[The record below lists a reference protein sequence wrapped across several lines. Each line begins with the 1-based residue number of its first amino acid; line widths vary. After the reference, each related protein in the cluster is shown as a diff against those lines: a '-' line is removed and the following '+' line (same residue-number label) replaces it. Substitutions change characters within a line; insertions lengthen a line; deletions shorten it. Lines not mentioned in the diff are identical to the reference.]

1 MEILQPSSPRSSLIN
16 YGQRPVRGNVTG
28 TQLPSLASWTSQ
40 IPRTNAPALH
50 PDSAPS
56 SVRRLNSVAENGPTA
71 SQAGSSS
78 DHLSTQHYALHPR
91 DGGERSLPSISSILP
106 ALRNSHL
113 QSARGSHIGGAPMLH
128 HSPPLSLAANSQL
141 RHPSDTLHSQVDA
154 LESRQR
160 TNGGRHE
167 AESLSLTSHF
177 QDYNDIRAGRSM
189 MRPPSRTQH
198 LGSTSELRAAFAN
211 EAQQV
216 ARSDHAAQEFAGS
229 FRARLPA
236 ESSPS
241 NRFSPPTQEP
251 AAVVPRVRSTD
262 GGREGSMQSLA
273 EPSEGEPS
281 NSVGTRDSGQNHGM
295 RSVGLPA
302 FPHYHR
308 TSSYSSLPGPA
319 STPIVHSDT
328 RRSTSDSTPN
338 YDQIQESST
347 HSQLGLGGPQ
357 HLLDPSYPG
366 HGDALQPLSAA
377 YILPSSTV
385 PSSTASVPS
394 STAAGSPRIPGLLKR
409 PATDPEADLNNGSIA
424 YNELLS
430 RRRTTGSRMKRVKK
444 RYDERHQKCLGCGAT
459 ETPEWRRGPIGP
471 RTLCNACGLL
481 FAKMKRKKGA
491 AGEPLDGQMKAAFG
505 MAGADMQPSASE
517 TGQSKESDMS
527 SDEAEGVDDGLAS
540 HQHSPN
546 GTSRMTELSSGPH
559 LSTWSPSASFVG
571 PDSTGLGPQ
580 ATMFQNQLDSS
591 GSGSGSGSYG
601 SFVFGRGGP
610 HPPPLPVSS
619 ERLTSE
625 GTYRSLSAFRGTRD
639 DSFYGGSVAPVGPF
653 PPGPS
658 RFGFGSQTLFHSSGH
673 HHQQQQRRQQQ
684 QQQQQQHRPSF
695 PPGPQPFFVGP
706 GGSSTTPWSPGPLYN
721 AATLM
726 EDNERR
732 RNESVAR
739 SWTTQGDISRHSH
752 ISDVRSSSS
761 DAHRQSERPKESR
774 LSK

>member
-50 PDSAPS
+50 PNSAPS
-56 SVRRLNSVAENGPTA
+56 SVRRLNSVAESGPTA

-78 DHLSTQHYALHPR
+78 DHLSTQHYASHPR

-113 QSARGSHIGGAPMLH
+113 QSARSSHVGGPPMLH
-128 HSPPLSLAANSQL
+128 HSPPLSLAAESQF
-141 RHPSDTLHSQVDA
+141 RHPSDTLHPQVDA
-154 LESRQR
+154 LDSRQR
-160 TNGGRHE
+160 TSGGRHE
-167 AESLSLTSHF
+167 AENLSLPSHF
-177 QDYNDIRAGRSM
+177 QEYNDSRAGRSM

-198 LGSTSELRAAFAN
+198 FGSTSELRAAFAD

-241 NRFSPPTQEP
+241 NSFSPPTQEP
-251 AAVVPRVRSTD
+251 AAGVPRVRSTD
-262 GGREGSMQSLA
+262 GGREGSMYSLA

-281 NSVGTRDSGQNHGM
+281 NGVGTRDSGQNHGM

-357 HLLDPSYPG
+357 HLLDPSHPG
-366 HGDALQPLSAA
+366 HGDALQPLAAA

-409 PATDPEADLNNGSIA
+409 PATDPEADVNNGSIA

-430 RRRTTGSRMKRVKK
+430 RRRTTGSR
-444 RYDERHQKCLGCGAT
+444 
-459 ETPEWRRGPIGP
+459 
-471 RTLCNACGLL
+471 
-481 FAKMKRKKGA
+481 MKRKKGA

-517 TGQSKESDMS
+517 TGQSKGSDMS
-527 SDEAEGVDDGLAS
+527 SDEAEGVDDGSAS

-559 LSTWSPSASFVG
+559 SSTWSPSASFVG
-571 PDSTGLGPQ
+571 PNPTGLSPQ

-591 GSGSGSGSYG
+591 GSGSGSYG
-601 SFVFGRGGP
+601 PFVFGRGGP

-619 ERLTSE
+619 ERLKSE
-625 GTYRSLSAFRGTRD
+625 GSYRTLSAFRGSRD

-658 RFGFGSQTLFHSSGH
+658 RFGFGSQTSYHSNGH
-673 HHQQQQRRQQQ
+673 HHQQQQQRRQQ

-732 RNESVAR
+732 RNQSAAR
-739 SWTTQGDISRHSH
+739 SWTTPGDISRHSH

-761 DAHRQSERPKESR
+761 DAHRQTERPNESR